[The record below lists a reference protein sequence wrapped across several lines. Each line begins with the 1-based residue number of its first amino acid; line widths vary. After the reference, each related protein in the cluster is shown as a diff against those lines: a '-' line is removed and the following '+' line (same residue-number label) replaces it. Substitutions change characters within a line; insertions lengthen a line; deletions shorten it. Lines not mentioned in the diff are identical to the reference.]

1 VTSVSVS
8 GVFKA
13 YGSRPVLTGANLEV
27 EDGALVAILGPS
39 GSGKTTLLRALAG
52 FERVDAGRISLG
64 TVVADDGRRYLPPE
78 ERNIGYV
85 PQEGALFPHL
95 SAERNVAFG
104 LSKAERRDGRV
115 AELLEMVGLRGLE
128 RRYPHQLSGGQ
139 QQRVA
144 LARALAVHP
153 GVVLLDEPFDSLDA
167 GLRASVRADVRE
179 VLRAADTTAV
189 LVTHDQDEALSF
201 ADEVAVL
208 RDGEIA
214 QVASPQ
220 ELYTRPV
227 DVGVAGF
234 VGQANLIPAMV
245 SDGMA
250 RSFLGDL
257 HMAAGPA
264 ADGPVMVLVRP
275 EQLRLTA
282 PGADGILGGVVTH
295 QEYYGHDAVVR
306 VRITRSSSKTENGAA
321 PEDPE
326 ELVVRTEGYDLPA
339 VGEVVCVHVEGE
351 VIALRSHRLTGGV
364 IG

>member
-1 VTSVSVS
+1 MTSVSVA

-13 YGSRPVLTGANLEV
+13 FGSRPVLTGASLDV
-27 EDGALVAILGPS
+27 PDGALVAILGPS

-64 TVVADDGRRYLPPE
+64 SSIVDDGRRYIPPE
-78 ERNIGYV
+78 ARNIGYV

-104 LSKAERRDGRV
+104 LDKAERRDGRV
-115 AELLEMVGLRGLE
+115 AALLEMVGLKGLE

-144 LARALAVHP
+144 LARALAIQP

-179 VLRAADTTAV
+179 VLRAAETTAV

-208 RDGEIA
+208 RDGVIA

-220 ELYTRPV
+220 EVYSRPV

-234 VGQANLIPAMV
+234 VGQANLIPALA
-245 SDGMA
+245 SGGTA
-250 RSFLGDL
+250 RSMLGDL
-257 HMAAGPA
+257 QMAAGPTL
-264 ADGPVMVLVRP
+264 DGPVVILVRP
-275 EQLRLTA
+275 EQLRLSA
-282 PGADGILGGVVTH
+282 PGSSGQLAGVVTH

-306 VRITRSSSKTENGAA
+306 VRLTEKPHRHIGDGSSA
-321 PEDPE
+321 PD
-326 ELVVRTEGYDLPA
+326 ELVVRTEGHHLPA
-339 VGEVVCVHVEGE
+339 VGESVCVRVEGE
-351 VIALRSHRLTGGV
+351 VLALRSTTG
-364 IG
+364 

>member
-1 VTSVSVS
+1 ML
-8 GVFKA
+8 A
-13 YGSRPVLTGANLEV
+13 GANLEV
-27 EDGALVAILGPS
+27 GDGALVAILGPS

-64 TVVADDGRRYLPPE
+64 TAVVDDGRRYLPPE
-78 ERNIGYV
+78 QRNIGYV

-104 LSKAERRDGRV
+104 LSKSERRDGRV
-115 AELLEMVGLRGLE
+115 AALLEMVGLSGLE

-144 LARALAVHP
+144 LARALAIRP

-179 VLRAADTTAV
+179 VLRGADTTAV

-208 RDGEIA
+208 RDGVIA

-220 ELYTRPV
+220 EVYTRPV

-234 VGQANLIPAMV
+234 VGQANLIPAMA
-245 SDGMA
+245 SGGTA
-250 RSFLGDL
+250 RSVLGDL
-257 HMAAGPA
+257 RMAAGPEF
-264 ADGPVMVLVRP
+264 DGPVVILVRP
-275 EQLRLTA
+275 EQLRLSA
-282 PGADGILGGVVTH
+282 PGGSGLLAGVVTH

-306 VRITRSSSKTENGAA
+306 VRLTDQSQVRPADDGEAL
-321 PEDPE
+321 E
-326 ELVVRTEGYDLPA
+326 ELVVRTEGHDLPA
-339 VGEVVCVHVEGE
+339 VGDLVCLRVEGE
-351 VIALRSHRLTGGV
+351 VLALRSLPD
-364 IG
+364 

>member
-1 VTSVSVS
+1 MTSVSVS
-8 GVFKA
+8 GVHKA
-13 YGSRPVLTGANLEV
+13 FGSRPVLTGSNLEV
-27 EDGALVAILGPS
+27 RDGALVAILGPS

-64 TVVADDGRRYLPPE
+64 NTVVDDGRRYLPPE
-78 ERNIGYV
+78 ARNIGYV

-104 LSKAERRDGRV
+104 LNKSERHDGRV
-115 AELLEMVGLRGLE
+115 AALLEMVGLSGLE

-144 LARALAVHP
+144 LARALAIRP
-153 GVVLLDEPFDSLDA
+153 RVVLLDEPFDSLDA

-208 RDGEIA
+208 RDGMIA

-220 ELYTRPV
+220 EVYTRPV

-234 VGQANLIPAMV
+234 VGQANLIPAMA
-245 SDGMA
+245 SCGKA
-250 RSFLGDL
+250 RSVLGDL
-257 HMAAGPA
+257 RLAAGPA
-264 ADGPVMVLVRP
+264 IDGPVVILVRP
-275 EQLRLTA
+275 EQLRLSA
-282 PGADGILGGVVTH
+282 PGGHGLLAGVVTH

-306 VRITRSSSKTENGAA
+306 VKLTDKSQIGPSVDGVA
-321 PEDPE
+321 PE
-326 ELVVRTEGYDLPA
+326 ELVVRTEGHDLPA
-339 VGEVVCVHVEGE
+339 VGDLVCMRVEGE
-351 VIALRSHRLTGGV
+351 VLALRSVPG
-364 IG
+364 